1 MVNDVAKP
9 HKDTKAVFVDLYRF
23 QYIVIKETVFR
34 VPETYHG
41 SPRDFRAW
49 DFSVQFR

>member
-23 QYIVIKETVFR
+23 QYIVIKEMSEYTVLQ
-34 VPETYHG
+34 
-41 SPRDFRAW
+41 PRCED
-49 DFSVQFR
+49 